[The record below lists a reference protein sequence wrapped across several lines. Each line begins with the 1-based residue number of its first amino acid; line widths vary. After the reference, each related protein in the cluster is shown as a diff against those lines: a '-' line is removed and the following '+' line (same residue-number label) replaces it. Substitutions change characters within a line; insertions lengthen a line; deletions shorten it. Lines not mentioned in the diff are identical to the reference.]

1 MSRLSGST
9 SDTRSE
15 PSRMLKTHLAGKDQ
29 NICPPDRLPLS
40 SRFAGIDAKG
50 MRADVMLQKN
60 RADYCA
66 GEQDTRRASL
76 SVAQGKLSCIW
87 RKSFEGW
94 FLPWINGIDVFSR
107 QFLCQ
112 WLRLITVV
120 TMRAKNGARWKVRKV
135 GVVRGPH
142 E

>member
-1 MSRLSGST
+1 MWRPSGST
-9 SDTRSE
+9 SDTKSE
-15 PSRMLKTHLAGKDQ
+15 PSRMLKTYLAGKDQ
-29 NICPPDRLPLS
+29 NICPSDRLPLS
-40 SRFAGIDAKG
+40 PRFAGIDAKG
-50 MRADVMLQKN
+50 MRADVRLQKN
-60 RADYCA
+60 RTYCA

-76 SVAQGKLSCIW
+76 SVAQGKLSCVW

-94 FLPWINGIDVFSR
+94 FLSWINGVDVFSR

-120 TMRAKNGARWKVRKV
+120 TMRAANGARWEGRKL